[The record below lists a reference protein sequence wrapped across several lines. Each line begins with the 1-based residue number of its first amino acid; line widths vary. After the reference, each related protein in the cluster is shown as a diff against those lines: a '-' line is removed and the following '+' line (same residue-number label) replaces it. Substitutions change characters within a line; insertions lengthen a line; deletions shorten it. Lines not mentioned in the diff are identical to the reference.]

1 MDGVIVINKPAEF
14 TSFDVVAVMRG
25 VAKTKKVGHTGTL
38 DPMATGVLPLL
49 FGSATKAQSLLPDS
63 TKEYEA
69 EFKLGLTT
77 DTLDVWGTVQSEKTV
92 NVTQQD
98 IQNILPEFTGDILQM
113 PPMYSAVQQDGKR
126 LYELAR
132 QGIVVQREKRQ
143 VNISLLQL
151 LEYNENTHTGK
162 LRIACSKGTYIRTLI
177 DDIGVRLNCGGIMTS
192 LCRTKACGYT
202 LNDAVTLEQAKQLGN
217 EGALDSVL
225 KDISLLF
232 NVYRQVNVSLPQ
244 AKRFCNGGQ
253 LDLSRLRISNL
264 QDAEVL
270 RVCTYEGRFIGL
282 GKVEQEKSWLA
293 IYKLFNFIHDGK

>member
-1 MDGVIVINKPAEF
+1 MDGVIVINKPADF

-77 DTLDVWGTVQSEKTV
+77 DTLDVWGTVQSEKPV

-98 IQNILPEFTGDILQM
+98 IQNILPEFTGDILQL

-192 LCRTKACGYT
+192 LCRTRACGYT

>member
-1 MDGVIVINKPAEF
+1 MDGVIVINKPADF

-63 TKEYEA
+63 SKEYEA

-77 DTLDVWGTVQSEKTV
+77 DTLDVWGTVQSEKPV

-98 IQNILPEFTGDILQM
+98 IQNILPEFTGDILQL

-143 VNISLLQL
+143 VNVSLLQL
-151 LEYNENTHTGK
+151 LEYNENTHIGK

-177 DDIGVRLNCGGIMTS
+177 DDIGARLNCGGIMTS

-270 RVCTYEGRFIGL
+270 RVYTYEGKFIGL
-282 GKVEQEKSWLA
+282 GKVEQEKNWLA
-293 IYKLFNFIHDGK
+293 IYKLFNFI

>member
-1 MDGVIVINKPAEF
+1 MDGVIVINKPADF

-77 DTLDVWGTVQSEKTV
+77 DTLDVWGTVQSEKPV

-98 IQNILPEFTGDILQM
+98 IQNILPEFTGDILQL

-143 VNISLLQL
+143 VNVSLLQL

-177 DDIGVRLNCGGIMTS
+177 DDIGARLNCGGIMTS

-225 KDISLLF
+225 KDISMLF

-253 LDLSRLRISNL
+253 LDLSRLRIGNL

-270 RVCTYEGRFIGL
+270 RVYTYEGKFIGL
-282 GKVEQEKSWLA
+282 GKVEQEKNWLS
-293 IYKLFNFIHDGK
+293 IYKLFNFI

>member
-1 MDGVIVINKPAEF
+1 MDGVIVINKPADF

-77 DTLDVWGTVQSEKTV
+77 DTLDVWGTVQSEKPV

-98 IQNILPEFTGDILQM
+98 IQNILPEFTGDILQL

-143 VNISLLQL
+143 VNVSLLQL

-177 DDIGVRLNCGGIMTS
+177 DDIGARLNCGGIMTS

-225 KDISLLF
+225 KDISMLF

-253 LDLSRLRISNL
+253 LDLSRLRIGNL

-270 RVCTYEGRFIGL
+270 RVYTYEGKFIGL
-282 GKVEQEKSWLA
+282 GKVEQEKNWLA
-293 IYKLFNFIHDGK
+293 IYKLFNFI

>member
-1 MDGVIVINKPAEF
+1 MDGVIVINKPADF

-77 DTLDVWGTVQSEKTV
+77 DTLDVWGTVQSEKPV

-98 IQNILPEFTGDILQM
+98 IQNILPEFTGDILQL

-143 VNISLLQL
+143 VNVSLLQL

-177 DDIGVRLNCGGIMTS
+177 DDIGARLNCGGIMTS

-217 EGALDSVL
+217 EGTLDSVL

-244 AKRFCNGGQ
+244 AKRFSNGGQ
-253 LDLSRLRISNL
+253 LDLSRLRIGNL

-270 RVCTYEGRFIGL
+270 RVYTYEGKFIGL
-282 GKVEQEKSWLA
+282 GRVEQEKNWLA
-293 IYKLFNFIHDGK
+293 IYKLFNFI